1 MIPTAFKVELLGR
14 VDIVDIIDQY
24 VPLKKAG
31 ASYVAC
37 CPFHHEKTPSFH
49 VSREKQFYHCFGCG
63 VHGDAISFMMNY
75 VGLDFPESI
84 EKLAS
89 LVGLTVPKVR
99 GDFSFEQR
107 KENQNKENILKEY
120 NQQLC
125 NYFSTKRHT
134 SHDVIDYLN
143 KRGLSHEIIDQYQI
157 GYAPNYNYLNEIFPN
172 SGIYTDLVAGG
183 LLSQKNQDFVPKF
196 RDRIMFPIKN
206 IEGSVIGFGGRI
218 MDKGEPKYLNSPETI
233 LFNKS
238 QCLYGL
244 YEAKNK
250 IRAAKKVVVVEG
262 YMDAISMAQ
271 YGVDYVVATLGTATT
286 GQHIRLLF
294 RFSNQIYF
302 CFDGDEAGRKA
313 AWRALTNALEYL
325 RDDKILYF
333 IFLPEG
339 EDPDS
344 YVRSYGKEAFENL
357 LNVKA
362 IPLSQYFL
370 EHLIAG
376 RNLQY
381 GEVKADIIK
390 VAKQLL
396 SQIQVSSLRFMMMKD
411 LASQLEINLDEL
423 SQLMG
428 YEKRAEQLKS
438 YRQGLFPAKQIKRI
452 EVTSYNKKMLNWLLI
467 NPKLASYVE
476 LPDYLEY
483 SEEVQCLLALSD
495 AIKMNSNIKNAV
507 QLEAIFK
514 NTRFSILIT
523 EILQE
528 SLQKDGQDVQMMNI
542 EENFK
547 YGIAKIKKEIVER
560 EIYELKDLMEYRT
573 LSEDE
578 EQLLMYLL
586 VR

>member
-1 MIPTAFKVELLGR
+1 MIPSAFKVELLGK
-14 VDIVDIIDQY
+14 VDIVDVIDAY

-63 VHGDAISFMMNY
+63 VHGDAISFMMDY

-89 LVGLTVPKVR
+89 LVGLTVPRVKS
-99 GDFSFEQR
+99 DFNFEER
-107 KENQNKENILKEY
+107 KENKKKEEILKDY
-120 NQQLC
+120 NQQLS
-125 NYFSTKRHT
+125 NYFFLQKNKSSLSLEYLKR
-134 SHDVIDYLN
+134 
-143 KRGLSHEIIDQYQI
+143 RGLSKEIIETYQI
-157 GYAPNYNYLNEIFPN
+157 GYAPNYNYLAEVFPN
-172 SGIYTDLVAGG
+172 SSIYQDLVTGG
-183 LLSQKNQDFVPKF
+183 LLSQKEQNYYPRF
-196 RDRIMFPIKN
+196 RDRIMFPIKD
-206 IEGSVIGFGGRI
+206 IEGAVIGFGGRI
-218 MDKGEPKYLNSPETI
+218 MDTGEPKYLNSPETI
-233 LFNKS
+233 LFDKS

-244 YEAKNK
+244 YEAKNQ
-250 IRAAKKVVVVEG
+250 IRSLEKAIVVEG
-262 YMDAISMAQ
+262 YMDVISLAQ
-271 YGVDYVVATLGTATT
+271 YGVNYAVATLGTATT

-313 AWRALTNALEYL
+313 AWRALNNALEYL

-333 IFLPEG
+333 VFLPEG

-344 YVRSYGKEAFENL
+344 YVREYGKDVFESFINEE
-357 LNVKA
+357 A
-362 IPLSQYFL
+362 IPLSQYFI

-390 VAKQLL
+390 IAKPLL
-396 SQIQVSSLRFMMMKD
+396 SQLKASSLRFMIMKD
-411 LASQLEINLDEL
+411 LANQLQISMDEL
-423 SQLMG
+423 SQLIG
-428 YEKRAEQLKS
+428 DEKQTEQLKS
-438 YRQGLFPAKQIKRI
+438 YRQGLFPAKSIKKI
-452 EVTSYNKKMLNWLLI
+452 EVTPYNKKMLNWLLI

-495 AIKMNSNIKNAV
+495 AIKMNNDIKNAV
-507 QLEAIFK
+507 QLEEIFK
-514 NTRFSILIT
+514 NTKFSTLIT
-523 EILQE
+523 DILQE
-528 SLQKDGQDVQMMNI
+528 SLQKDDQDIQLMNI

-547 YGIAKIKKEIVER
+547 HGIAKIKKEIVER
-560 EIYELKDLMEYRT
+560 EIYELKGLMKQRS
-573 LSEDE
+573 LSGDE
-578 EQLLMYLL
+578 EQLLMHLL
-586 VR
+586 AR